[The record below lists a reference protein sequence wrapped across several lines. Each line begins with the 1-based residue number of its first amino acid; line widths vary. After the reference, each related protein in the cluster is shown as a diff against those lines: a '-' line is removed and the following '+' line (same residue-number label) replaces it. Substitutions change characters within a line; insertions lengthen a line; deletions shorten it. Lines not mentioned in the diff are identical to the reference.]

1 MSVTRRS
8 FIAVRTAVVVGLLL
22 VLLTGA
28 GRTQQPTA
36 GRATDPNLTAQ
47 QRADALLKQ
56 MTIEEKAM
64 QLSSVFPV
72 GLFGADGPSR
82 ASSTD
87 SSSMA
92 SGMLPRS
99 G

>member
-8 FIAVRTAVVVGLLL
+8 FLAVRTAVVVGLLL

-47 QRADALLKQ
+47 QRADSLLKQ

-64 QLSSVFPV
+64 QLPPSFPW
-72 GLFGADGPSR
+72 GCSALTAPSKV
-82 ASSTD
+82 SLTNS
-87 SSSMA
+87 
-92 SGMLPRS
+92 
-99 G
+99 